1 MSEPPNKP
9 LTDKPRII
17 VRPCF
22 AHDVEQVAMVY
33 GHHVTTGTGSFETS
47 APSVREM
54 KERWTKVV
62 GRGWPWIVACP
73 QEDPTRVVGFAYA
86 QQFRDRAAYAHAF
99 EDSVYIAPGWER
111 RGVGIA
117 LLATLLTELQELDC
131 RQVVAVIGDG
141 ANAAS
146 IALHAKAGFSHVG
159 TLWNVG
165 WKFGRWLDVVFM
177 QRELPPKEE
186 DAR

>member
-9 LTDKPRII
+9 LKDKPRIV

-22 AHDVEQVAMVY
+22 EHDIEQVTMIYA
-33 GHHVTTGTGSFETS
+33 HHVATGTGSFETT

-54 KERWTKVV
+54 KERWTKIVA
-62 GRGWPWIVACP
+62 RGWPWLVANP
-73 QEDPTRVVGFAYA
+73 QEDPSRIIGFAYA

-117 LLATLLTELQELDC
+117 LLATLLTELQSLDC
-131 RQVVAVIGDG
+131 RQAIAVIGDS
-141 ANAAS
+141 ANTAS

-165 WKFGRWLDVVFM
+165 WKFGRWLDIVMM
-177 QRELPPKEE
+177 QRELPPAEE
-186 DAR
+186 NAD